1 VTVRRTPEKRDS
13 GGDAEM
19 KLTAT
24 MGDGSVNDRFLEIWL
39 HDHYLLRLE
48 FDQLVTNSSRRV

>member
-1 VTVRRTPEKRDS
+1 
-13 GGDAEM
+13 M

-24 MGDGSVNDRFLEIWL
+24 MDDGSVNDRFLEIWL

-48 FDQLVTNSSRRV
+48 FDQLAKN